1 MLSFFPKCNIIMT
14 NYVYQHYHNLLTDY
28 DLRNDE
34 QANSLEFNQF
44 GTIITNRLFT
54 PDHVESG
61 VSSPEDLQL
70 RVSKDV
76 KFYVGSNDSSATEYY
91 SFSFKDDNSKAF
103 IHTARDTLNLSAD
116 YVEMNSLTINDN
128 PGALKISTDKVLQ
141 LHSANKT
148 QIIGKAEFSNE
159 VKMDKNLYIGQSL
172 IFQQA
177 SYANSNDQVR
187 IALQYN
193 QTKDTLDIVKQV
205 GNGSVA
211 KRRLMARLGI
221 GGIVGADS
229 TLANVPYYTSPNVT
243 SSQFTVN
250 ANVHNATNIWRQLNN
265 NLYYGTSTGERIG
278 IGLSNI
284 ATDNIFQVIGKTQI
298 NNVTIDSS
306 GISGIDT
313 LDVTNLN
320 SENINATSNLTV
332 DGSSLLKTVTV
343 DQINFR
349 NNSVNNFDGKATT
362 MNFDG
367 KFNWLDEHQ
376 SNITLSS
383 FYDDL
388 GYVAN
393 IHEVPIKSEGKWR
406 MKEVGEDLL
415 IEKYNSVSASW
426 EEKFKFT

>member
-14 NYVYQHYHNLLTDY
+14 DYVYQHYQNIITEY
-28 DLRNDE
+28 DLRNNNLSD
-34 QANSLEFNQF
+34 SLEFSHF
-44 GTIITNRLFT
+44 GTLVTNRLFT

-61 VSSPEDLQL
+61 VASPEDLQL
-70 RVSKDV
+70 RVSKEV
-76 KFYVGSNDSSATEYY
+76 KFFVGQNDGATNELY

-103 IHTARDTLNLSAD
+103 INTSRDTLNLSAD

-172 IFQQA
+172 ILQQS
-177 SYANSNDQVR
+177 SYANSNDQIR
-187 IALQYN
+187 IAFQYN
-193 QTKDTLDIVKQV
+193 QNKDTLDIVKQV
-205 GNGSVA
+205 GDGSVA
-211 KRRLMARLGI
+211 KRKLMARLGI
-221 GGIVGADS
+221 GGLVGNADS
-229 TLANVPYYTSPNVT
+229 TLANVPYYTSPKVA

-265 NLYYGTSTGERIG
+265 NLYYGTNTGERIG
-278 IGLSNI
+278 IGLSNVS
-284 ATDNIFQVIGKTQI
+284 TTNIFQVSGTTQI
-298 NNVTIDSS
+298 NNVVIDSS

-313 LDVTNLN
+313 SSVTNLN
-320 SENINATSNLTV
+320 TEYINASSNLTV
-332 DGSSLLKTVTV
+332 HGSSLLKTVTV

-349 NNSVNNFDGKATT
+349 NNVVNNFDGNATT
-362 MNFDG
+362 MKFDG
-367 KFNWLDEHQ
+367 KYSWLDNHQ

-383 FYDDL
+383 FDDDL

-393 IHEVPIKSEGKWR
+393 IHEVPIKNGGKWR

-415 IEKYNSVSASW
+415 IEKYNGSSW